1 MLDLLDG
8 SANVGRDLPAGTPIL
23 ADTQVAQVGLLEF
36 SPTTQNPPGYLYHIA
51 LHVNGVLQ
59 SPGSAQYQRTEAE
72 KITTALG
79 EIKVALNQA
88 RHDATL
94 LANMSDSQLAQS
106 STLSLL
112 NDLVTAMTTAY
123 QGTVNPATNQMQNG
137 MSQLY
142 PEVQKLATLRV
153 APYGK

>member
-8 SANVGRDLPAGTPIL
+8 SANVGRDVPAGSPIA
-23 ADTQVAQVGLLEF
+23 ADAKIAQVGLLEF

-59 SPGSAQYQRTEAE
+59 SPGSTQYQRTEAV
-72 KITTALG
+72 KITTALDA
-79 EIKVALNQA
+79 IKAALTQA
-88 RHDATL
+88 RHDAAQ
-94 LANMSDSQLAQS
+94 LAHMSDSQLAQPT
-106 STLSLL
+106 TLTLL

-123 QGTVNPATNQMQNG
+123 QGKVNPATNQTQNG

-142 PEVQKLATLRV
+142 PDVQKLATLRV
-153 APYGK
+153 TPYGK